1 MDKNEVLIFG
11 GIGAA
16 STIAMAIVDA
26 NRNGY
31 NDVVFKGF
39 INDKDG
45 LNDIDGFPIVGGYR
59 DVSDLVS
66 QGYLFINTVYKID
79 GQVDR
84 VKLFE
89 DLNIPDNQLATF
101 IHPRSYV
108 APNVEVGPGCVVL
121 PNANVLSNV
130 KMGKCVRIMNGAM
143 IGHDCVINAHAFFAA
158 NACAGSHISFGK
170 ATYAGLNSTI
180 GGKLNIGDFS
190 VVGMG
195 SVVTK
200 NVEPYSIIAGNPGKH
215 LRFTDDK
222 NNNI

>member
-1 MDKNEVLIFG
+1 MDNNKVLIFG

-45 LNDIDGFPIVGGYR
+45 LNDIDGFPIVGGYS
-59 DVSDLVS
+59 DVSSLVS

-89 DLNIPDNQLATF
+89 YMNIPDNQLATF

-121 PNANVLSNV
+121 
-130 KMGKCVRIMNGAM
+130 
-143 IGHDCVINAHAFFAA
+143 
-158 NACAGSHISFGK
+158 
-170 ATYAGLNSTI
+170 
-180 GGKLNIGDFS
+180 
-190 VVGMG
+190 
-195 SVVTK
+195 
-200 NVEPYSIIAGNPGKH
+200 
-215 LRFTDDK
+215 
-222 NNNI
+222 